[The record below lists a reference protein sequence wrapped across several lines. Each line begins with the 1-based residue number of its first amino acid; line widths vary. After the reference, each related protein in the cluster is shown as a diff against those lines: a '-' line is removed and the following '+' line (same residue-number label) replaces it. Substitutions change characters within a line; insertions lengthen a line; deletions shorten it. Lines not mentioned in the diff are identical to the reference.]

1 MNSRNGPGLPPPDA
15 RGGVVL
21 RAREADAG
29 LPHARDVQ
37 ALNVRARALHV
48 PGKYLQHKYYR
59 KTNHHSIM
67 N

>member
-48 PGKYLQHKYYR
+48 PGK
-59 KTNHHSIM
+59 
-67 N
+67 